1 MKTSVL
7 RSFIDGT
14 SDSRALV
21 KDLEGGVE
29 RTSYD
34 VISHYIDDD
43 LEVESPVTTAN
54 LVAICDAFANG
65 ELTGQMIQ
73 QIAFAMMAS
82 DYFEWDRDTPAG
94 ERVAEVIGRWDTP
107 EINYPITDS
116 TMVKFRH
123 YLCTGEDLFTREDLA
138 PDLSRKRRS

>member
-1 MKTSVL
+1 M
-7 RSFIDGT
+7 
-14 SDSRALV
+14 
-21 KDLEGGVE
+21 E

-43 LEVESPVTTAN
+43 LEVDSPVTAAN
-54 LVAICDAFANG
+54 LVAICDAFAKG

-82 DYFEWDRDTPAG
+82 DYFEWDSDTPDG
-94 ERVAEVIGRWDTP
+94 ERVAEVIGRWDSP

-116 TMVKFRH
+116 TMVKLRH
-123 YLCTGEDLFTREDLA
+123 YLCTGEDLFTRGDLA
-138 PDLSRKRRS
+138 PDLSRKRRSSRHNDNTKAQQGGGGQPATRSDSK